1 MAANIKSNDEVVAE
15 INVTPFIDVVL
26 VLLVALM
33 ITSTAIVHAA
43 VKVELPKAASATDAM
58 SSSINVTVTA
68 DGTCLVNGTP
78 SDERQLA
85 AAFEVERA
93 AHSEVVAV
101 VAADKRVPYEAVAR
115 VIDIAKL
122 HGATGIALNLTPSPQ

>member
-1 MAANIKSNDEVVAE
+1 MASKIKGDDDVVAE

-43 VKVELPKAASATDAM
+43 IKVELPKAASAKDTVSA
-58 SSSINVTVTA
+58 SINVTVTA
-68 DGTCLVNGTP
+68 DGTCLVDGAP
-78 SDERQLA
+78 SSETELA
-85 AAFEVERA
+85 GAFERERA
-93 AHSEVVAV
+93 THSEVVAV
-101 VAADKRVPYEAVAR
+101 VAADKRVPYEGVAR

-122 HGATGIALNLTPSPQ
+122 HGATGIALNLAPSPQ

>member
-1 MAANIKSNDEVVAE
+1 MAANIKNNDDVVAE

-33 ITSTAIVHAA
+33 ITSTAIVHSAI
-43 VKVELPKAASATDAM
+43 KVDLPKAASASDTV
-58 SSSINVTVTA
+58 SSSINVTITA
-68 DGTCLVNGTP
+68 DGTCLVDGAP
-78 SDERQLA
+78 SSEQEIA
-85 AAFEVERA
+85 GAFERERA
-93 AHSEVVAV
+93 THTEVVAV
-101 VAADKRVPYEAVAR
+101 VAADKRVPYEGVAR

>member
-1 MAANIKSNDEVVAE
+1 MAANIKNNDDVVAE

-33 ITSTAIVHAA
+33 ITSTAIVHSAI
-43 VKVELPKAASATDAM
+43 KVDLPKAASASDTV
-58 SSSINVTVTA
+58 SSSINVTITA
-68 DGTCLVNGTP
+68 DGTCLVDGTA
-78 SDERQLA
+78 SSEQEIA
-85 AAFEVERA
+85 GAFERERA
-93 AHSEVVAV
+93 THTDVVAV
-101 VAADKRVPYEAVAR
+101 VAADKRVPYEGVAR